1 MLQDIN
7 VRKEGFIYIGIMII
21 AFLLFC
27 FIETAINKF
36 LWNVIVH
43 DLFNGPETGWI
54 GAFAITIVLSSG
66 ILSLRI
72 KK

>member
-1 MLQDIN
+1 MK
-7 VRKEGFIYIGIMII
+7 KEGIIYIGIMII
-21 AFLLFC
+21 ASLLFC
-27 FIETAINKF
+27 FIEIAINKF

-43 DLFNGPETGWI
+43 DLFNGPETNWI
-54 GAFAITIVLSSG
+54 GAIAITLFLNSG

>member
-7 VRKEGFIYIGIMII
+7 MKKEGIIYIGIMII
-21 AFLLFC
+21 VFLLFC
-27 FIETAINKF
+27 FIETTINKF

-43 DLFNGPETGWI
+43 DLFNGPEINWI
-54 GAFAITIVLSSG
+54 GAIAITLVLNSG
-66 ILSLRI
+66 ILTLRI